1 MKTLGL
7 IGGMS
12 WESSALYYQIIN
24 RTVKEHLGNLH
35 SCPCLLYSVDFA
47 PIERLQH
54 QGDWQSLS
62 ELMME
67 AAQRL
72 EKGGADLLI
81 LCTNTMHKVAD
92 QLQAATPVPF
102 LHIADPTAEAILAA
116 GLSRVALLGTRFTM
130 TESFYKGRLQD
141 KYKLQVLIPDPLDID
156 TIHRII
162 YEELVQG
169 IVQEKSRQAYVA
181 IIDKLY
187 QQGAQCVILG
197 CTEITLLIKQSD
209 VVIPVFDTTQ
219 LHAQQA
225 VKQLLGL

>member
-1 MKTLGL
+1 
-7 IGGMS
+7 MS

-47 PIERLQH
+47 QIEQLQH
-54 QGDWQSLS
+54 VGDWQSLS
-62 ELMME
+62 ELMIE

-92 QLQAATPVPF
+92 QLQEATQVPF
-102 LHIADPTAEAILAA
+102 LHIADPTAEAIVAA

-130 TESFYKGRLQD
+130 MESFYKGRLKD
-141 KYKLQVLIPDPLDID
+141 KYNLQVLIPDPLDID
-156 TIHRII
+156 TVHRVI

-169 IVQEKSRQAYVA
+169 IVQEKSRLEYLA

-187 QQGAQCVILG
+187 QQGAECVILG

-209 VVIPVFDTTQ
+209 VFIPIFDTTH

-225 VKQLLGL
+225 VKQLLDL